1 MPTLDLVVGS
11 PLRQQLLLPA
21 QHGGERPEQRL
32 LVVSCRNAAP
42 ALTDRTGSTQPDRH
56 ILHSAAVGP
65 ETDSHQTPQ
74 DLRFGRLQLP
84 TEWNV
89 LRLVGIQLSLG
100 GAPVLYQP
108 LLLDQWKEARI
119 SAHGA

>member
-1 MPTLDLVVGS
+1 MRSADQVGVVLQRESIGPVGLGATAAS
-11 PLRQQLLLPA
+11 
-21 QHGGERPEQRL
+21 ERLSQSYCFDAKAGP
-32 LVVSCRNAAP
+32 
-42 ALTDRTGSTQPDRH
+42 
-56 ILHSAAVGP
+56 GP